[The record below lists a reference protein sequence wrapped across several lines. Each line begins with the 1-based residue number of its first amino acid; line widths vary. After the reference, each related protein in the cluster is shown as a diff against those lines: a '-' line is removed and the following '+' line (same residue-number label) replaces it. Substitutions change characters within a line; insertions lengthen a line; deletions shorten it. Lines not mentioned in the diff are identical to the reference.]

1 MTAASDMAIPSYKK
15 ILVPHDGSKMSD
27 RALMHASY
35 LSKLS
40 AAELIIVHVLEPEM
54 IPPSALL
61 AFIRPETSGLEGA
74 KENLRSTFEGAAAKM
89 LEERIKI
96 ANIAGAD
103 KVSYII
109 KTGKPV
115 EEIVRE
121 SESGNYDLVVM
132 ASSRITST
140 VRVLGSNIRR
150 VLDSIRRPVLVV
162 HE

>member
-1 MTAASDMAIPSYKK
+1 MTTADVAAPSYKK
-15 ILVPHDGSKMSD
+15 ILVPHDGSQMSD

-40 AAELIIVHVLEPEM
+40 GADLIVVHVLEPEM

-61 AFIRPETSGLEGA
+61 AFIKPEIDGVEGA
-74 KENLRSTFEGAAAKM
+74 KENLRSYFESAAGKM
-89 LEERIKI
+89 LEERIKM

-103 KVSYII
+103 KVSYVIR
-109 KTGKPV
+109 TGKPV
-115 EEIVRE
+115 DEIVKE

-132 ASSRITST
+132 ASSRITSA

-150 VLDSIRRPVLVV
+150 VLDSVRRPVLVV